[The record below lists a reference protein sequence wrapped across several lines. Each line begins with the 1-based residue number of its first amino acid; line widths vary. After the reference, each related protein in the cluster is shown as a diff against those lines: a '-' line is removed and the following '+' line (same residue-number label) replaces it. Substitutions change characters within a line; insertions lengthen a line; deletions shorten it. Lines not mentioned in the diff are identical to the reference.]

1 MVRLSVIAVDVVG
14 LGILGQ
20 ELARAGDDLRRVGA
34 GLAAAVA
41 GAGLDPRVERSI
53 TDVVSGW
60 RRGIDRLGEGT
71 ATAGCQVL
79 EAARAYEETDRAL
92 AGGSEAGG

>member
-1 MVRLSVIAVDVVG
+1 VVRLSFIAVDVVG

-20 ELARAGDDLRRVGA
+20 ELARGGDDLRRVAA
-34 GLAAAVA
+34 GLAAVA
-41 GAGLDPRVERSI
+41 GAGLDPRVERSL

-60 RRGIDRLGEGT
+60 RRGIDRVGEGT

-79 EAARAYEETDRAL
+79 EAARAYEETERAL
-92 AGGSEAGG
+92 AGGSEAAG

>member
-1 MVRLSVIAVDVVG
+1 VVCLSLIAVDVVG

-34 GLAAAVA
+34 GLAAVA
-41 GAGLDPRVERSI
+41 GAGLDPRVERSL

-60 RRGIDRLGEGT
+60 RRGIDRVGEGT

-79 EAARAYEETDRAL
+79 EAARAYEETERAL

>member
-1 MVRLSVIAVDVVG
+1 VVRLSVIAVDVVG

-34 GLAAAVA
+34 GLAAVA
-41 GAGLDPRVERSI
+41 GAGLDPRVERSL
-53 TDVVSGW
+53 TDVVNGW
-60 RRGIDRLGEGT
+60 RRGIDRLGQGT

-79 EAARAYEETDRAL
+79 EAARAYAETDRAL